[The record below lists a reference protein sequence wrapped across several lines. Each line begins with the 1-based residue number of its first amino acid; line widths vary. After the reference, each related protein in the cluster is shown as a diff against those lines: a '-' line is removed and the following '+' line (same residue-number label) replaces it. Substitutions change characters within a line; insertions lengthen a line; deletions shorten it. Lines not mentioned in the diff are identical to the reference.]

1 MRRIFVFAAAA
12 HAAKILFI
20 HQSFPGQFATLLR
33 LFVASGRHQLVAL
46 LPTTAPNRD
55 HLPRNVTYSW
65 YTPRAPIHGDSSL
78 GGFERKMHT
87 GRDAAVQAAR
97 LRNGGYKPDVIVA
110 HPMWGEAMLL
120 HAVWPRTPQL
130 HFVEWFYGQRGTDF
144 DFVDAPGAARRKWGD
159 DDGKLT
165 VAEFHASMHAE
176 VGNAALTLSFS
187 RMALGVTP
195 TRFQWGV
202 IPPFARAKTV
212 VQFDGI
218 DTDYFTAD
226 ANAVLQLPSGVVLR
240 AGDEVVTFANRVF
253 EPARGIHRFVEALPR
268 VLAARPNAHV
278 VLIGLDRP
286 QVRYGAGRND
296 GRGWLTA
303 LKANHTDVD
312 WSRVHEVGKVARK
325 GMRQIFRVSA
335 VHVLLTQPFFLSW
348 SFLEA
353 MATECLVVGSD
364 TAPVQEVVRD
374 GHNGY
379 LVPFADAAAIAAR
392 IVDALE
398 MRVSPLHTR
407 MRRAAR
413 ALVVERYAASSLWR
427 ARAALVEGLAGG
439 ATAVATAYCLHVRP
453 DLAAAAAAA
462 LPPATDCSPGG
473 GDAATDAEDDLEINA
488 CLAKVYSESFPGGPP
503 PLEGDDDPR
512 LSSNR

>member
-1 MRRIFVFAAAA
+1 M
-12 HAAKILFI
+12 
-20 HQSFPGQFATLLR
+20 LLR
-33 LFVASGRHQLVAL
+33 LFVASGRHRWRAAD
-46 LPTTAPNRD
+46 TAPNRD
-55 HLPRNVTYSW
+55 HLGNVTYSW

-159 DDGKLT
+159 NDGKLT

-226 ANAVLQLPSGVVLR
+226 ATAVLQLPSGVVLR

-379 LVPFADAAAIAAR
+379 LVPFADAPAIAAR

-398 MRVSPLHTR
+398 RGLSTPR
-407 MRRAAR
+407 PDAAGGARPRGRAVR
-413 ALVVERYAASSLWR
+413 PRNWR
-427 ARAALVEGLAGG
+427 ARAALVEGPPAARRPSRRRAAS
-439 ATAVATAYCLHVRP
+439 ATTRP
-453 DLAAAAAAA
+453 RRRRRRRAAAGDRLLARRR
-462 LPPATDCSPGG
+462 GG
-473 GDAATDAEDDLEINA
+473 RHGAEDDLEISA
-488 CLAKVYSESFPGGPP
+488 CLAGCTASFRAGRRRSRATTT
-503 PLEGDDDPR
+503 E

>member
-1 MRRIFVFAAAA
+1 MRRTLLVFAAAA
-12 HAAKILFI
+12 DAAKILFI

-144 DFVDAPGAARRKWGD
+144 DFVDAPGGARRKWGD
-159 DDGKLT
+159 HDGKLT

-226 ANAVLQLPSGVVLR
+226 ATAVLSSTR
-240 AGDEVVTFANRVF
+240 
-253 EPARGIHRFVEALPR
+253 
-268 VLAARPNAHV
+268 
-278 VLIGLDRP
+278 
-286 QVRYGAGRND
+286 
-296 GRGWLTA
+296 
-303 LKANHTDVD
+303 
-312 WSRVHEVGKVARK
+312 SR
-325 GMRQIFRVSA
+325 
-335 VHVLLTQPFFLSW
+335 
-348 SFLEA
+348 
-353 MATECLVVGSD
+353 
-364 TAPVQEVVRD
+364 
-374 GHNGY
+374 
-379 LVPFADAAAIAAR
+379 
-392 IVDALE
+392 
-398 MRVSPLHTR
+398 
-407 MRRAAR
+407 
-413 ALVVERYAASSLWR
+413 
-427 ARAALVEGLAGG
+427 
-439 ATAVATAYCLHVRP
+439 
-453 DLAAAAAAA
+453 
-462 LPPATDCSPGG
+462 
-473 GDAATDAEDDLEINA
+473 
-488 CLAKVYSESFPGGPP
+488 
-503 PLEGDDDPR
+503 
-512 LSSNR
+512 